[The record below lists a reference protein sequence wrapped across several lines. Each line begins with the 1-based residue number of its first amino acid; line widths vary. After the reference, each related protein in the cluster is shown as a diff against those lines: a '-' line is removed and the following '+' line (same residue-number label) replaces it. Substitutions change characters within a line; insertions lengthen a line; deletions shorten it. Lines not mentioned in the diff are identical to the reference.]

1 MDIYEYFFFKM
12 CINLFY
18 LSFLLSIILSIYLLI
33 CLFIYIFLFIF
44 LSIFLSIILSIFQ
57 PFCLGRLDDI
67 DDEGEDASID
77 VSGSQPSHIIYEKE
91 EKIKIDYRYID
102 YS

>member
-1 MDIYEYFFFKM
+1 MFI
-12 CINLFY
+12 
-18 LSFLLSIILSIYLLI
+18 FLVFHLSIYLS
-33 CLFIYIFLFIF
+33 FY

-91 EKIKIDYRYID
+91 EKIKIDYRYII
-102 YS
+102 YR